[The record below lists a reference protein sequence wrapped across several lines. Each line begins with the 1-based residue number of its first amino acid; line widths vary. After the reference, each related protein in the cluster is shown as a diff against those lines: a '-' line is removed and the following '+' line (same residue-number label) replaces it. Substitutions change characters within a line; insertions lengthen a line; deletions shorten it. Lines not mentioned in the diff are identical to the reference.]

1 VIEGKPSA
9 TAYRAAMRRAA
20 HQLLDKPLIF
30 EDPLALT
37 IVGGDRGSA
46 VGRDELS
53 RANSPGGA
61 ALRTFLAARSRF
73 AEDRLA
79 TSVERGVRQVVVL
92 GAGLDTFAYRN
103 PFADLGVVVYEVD
116 HPATQAWKRQRLAA
130 TGIAVPPA
138 VRYVAVD
145 FSADRLDEKLA
156 AAGLDGTAPVF
167 FSWLG
172 VVPYLGEAAFAATLS
187 VIAAWKGGSEVVF
200 DYAEPP
206 DRLSLLQRL
215 AFTKLAGRVAELGEP
230 FVSYFRPDD
239 VTRRLASLGFAT
251 IENLAGPD
259 LGRLYVGRA
268 SPLDRTAVGHVVYAA
283 HPPAAS

>member
-1 VIEGKPSA
+1 
-9 TAYRAAMRRAA
+9 
-20 HQLLDKPLIF
+20 
-30 EDPLALT
+30 
-37 IVGGDRGSA
+37 
-46 VGRDELS
+46 
-53 RANSPGGA
+53 
-61 ALRTFLAARSRF
+61 
-73 AEDRLA
+73 
-79 TSVERGVRQVVVL
+79 VVL